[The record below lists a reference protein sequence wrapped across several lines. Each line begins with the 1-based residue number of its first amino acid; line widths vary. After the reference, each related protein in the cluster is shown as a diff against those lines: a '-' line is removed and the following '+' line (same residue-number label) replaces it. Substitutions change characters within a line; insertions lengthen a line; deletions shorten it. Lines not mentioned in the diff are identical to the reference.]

1 MDRLSAPEQN
11 AIGAYFADLLR
22 KVEMDSGP
30 EFLPRGLDVMG
41 LVRQLAL
48 PSSETVEKLSYG
60 DPLFRMPT
68 QSNIPITTDRGYV
81 AEVLGMAPAVPP
93 AARATTRISNE
104 VADQLVKAITRNQDA
119 TAPRV
124 LEETSMPFMQAM
136 APRTAEQ
143 AQQTV
148 AATQSDNF
156 KNWFGDWLADPQNAS
171 KIVDESGQPMVVYHG
186 SGSADIKEFD
196 LGNYQKV
203 QKGDWGEGVYFTPSE
218 WLAKE
223 YRKTAVKA
231 SDTSVKEA
239 MEKEAALAKEFG
251 TTPMMKWMDL
261 QSGKITQDQYDK
273 LGEADDAWRAAL
285 KEAEQSDKGKVYDVY
300 LDIKNPYYYT
310 YGGIVEPD
318 LASQAK
324 RAGHDGLIIQ
334 NESGNIEEILVF
346 DPKQIK
352 SASENVGTYSKSTG
366 DIYRGV
372 GAGGAGLLGA
382 SMMQDEEMF

>member
-1 MDRLSAPEQN
+1 
-11 AIGAYFADLLR
+11 
-22 KVEMDSGP
+22 
-30 EFLPRGLDVMG
+30 
-41 LVRQLAL
+41 
-48 PSSETVEKLSYG
+48 
-60 DPLFRMPT
+60 
-68 QSNIPITTDRGYV
+68 
-81 AEVLGMAPAVPP
+81 
-93 AARATTRISNE
+93 
-104 VADQLVKAITRNQDA
+104 
-119 TAPRV
+119 
-124 LEETSMPFMQAM
+124 
-136 APRTAEQ
+136 
-143 AQQTV
+143 
-148 AATQSDNF
+148 
-156 KNWFGDWLADPQNAS
+156 
-171 KIVDESGQPMVVYHG
+171 
-186 SGSADIKEFD
+186 
-196 LGNYQKV
+196 V

-382 SMMQDEEMF
+382 SMMQDEEMY

>member
-1 MDRLSAPEQN
+1 
-11 AIGAYFADLLR
+11 
-22 KVEMDSGP
+22 
-30 EFLPRGLDVMG
+30 
-41 LVRQLAL
+41 
-48 PSSETVEKLSYG
+48 
-60 DPLFRMPT
+60 MPT

-104 VADQLVKAITRNQDA
+104 VADQLVKAITRNPDA

-143 AQQTV
+143 AQQT
-148 AATQSDNF
+148 AMATQSDNF
-156 KNWFGDWLADPQNAS
+156 KNWFGDWQVDPQNAS

-239 MEKEAALAKEFG
+239 AEKEAALAKEFG

-261 QSGKITQDQYDK
+261 QSRKITQDQYDK

-285 KEAEQSDKGKVYDVY
+285 KEAEQSEKGKVYDVY